1 MKILKYLL
9 NFLLVF
15 VTLFLYNKLSKDYST
30 KVLNIIEIV
39 VFIIN
44 LYLLFYIKPK
54 IIKIIFFILF
64 CIEFVFQVSPTINDM
79 ILFSNLVL
87 YLIGTIRIIS
97 IFSAFYLI
105 FDEKILGIIIFIKSL
120 LYYVE
125 TFYEYNFLLTGVLIL
140 FIILRD
146 IYIDIKKYKCKSSI
160 NNDV

>member
-15 VTLFLYNKLSKDYST
+15 IILFLYNKLSKDYST
-30 KVLNIIEIV
+30 KILNILEMV

-44 LYLLFYIKPK
+44 FYLLFYIKPK
-54 IIKIIFFILF
+54 IIKIIFLILF
-64 CIEFVFQVSPTINDM
+64 CVEFVLQVSPTINDM

-125 TFYEYNFLLTGVLIL
+125 TFYEYNFLLTGILIL
-140 FIILRD
+140 FIILKD
-146 IYIDIKKYKCKSSI
+146 IYTDIKKYRCK
-160 NNDV
+160 NV